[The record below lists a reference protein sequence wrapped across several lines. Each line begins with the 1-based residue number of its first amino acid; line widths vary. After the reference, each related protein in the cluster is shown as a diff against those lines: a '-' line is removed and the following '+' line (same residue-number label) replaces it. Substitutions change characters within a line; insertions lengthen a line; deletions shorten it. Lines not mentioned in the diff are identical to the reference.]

1 MRSTVQMPSTWLRP
15 LLAFITGWVSLC
27 LLAVNSAWAALDK
40 DEINNIEIFKN
51 ASPSVVFVTNNALV
65 RDPYSLTY
73 SSRPQGAGTGFVWD
87 KEGHIVTNFHV
98 VDGARKITI
107 TLADHSSYDAL
118 IVGLAPEK
126 DLAVL
131 KVKAPPEA
139 LTPLPVGDSNDL
151 EVGRKVLAIGNPFG
165 LDTTL
170 TVGVVSALGREIQ
183 APNQRTIRNVIQT
196 DAAINPGNSGGPLLN
211 SDGELVGVNAAIYSP
226 NGASI
231 GIGFAIP
238 VNTVTK
244 IVPDLIKYGYPMR
257 PVLGIE
263 IAPLNWARA
272 NKIPGVPILRVYSNS
287 PADKAGL
294 RGITTSR
301 WGATILGDSIIAID
315 GDEVSSDDDLLSIL
329 EGHKPGDKV
338 TLTLLREGKEKKAK
352 VTLAAPQP

>member
-1 MRSTVQMPSTWLRP
+1 MKFNNSPWFWS
-15 LLAFITGWVSLC
+15 FFVSLI
-27 LLAVNSAWAALDK
+27 LWLVSSHSAWALDK
-40 DEINNIEIFKN
+40 DEVNNIDVFKD

-65 RDPYSLTY
+65 RDPYSQTY

-87 KEGHIVTNFHV
+87 KKGHIVTNFHV

-126 DLAVL
+126 DIAVL
-131 KVKAPPEA
+131 KIKAPA
-139 LTPLPVGDSNDL
+139 KLLKPLPIGDSNNL

-244 IVPDLIKYGYPMR
+244 IVPELIQYGYLMR

-272 NKIPGVPILRVYSNS
+272 NKIPGVPILRVYTNS

-315 GDEVSSDDDLLSIL
+315 GQSVKDDDDLLSVL
-329 EGHKPGDKV
+329 ENHKPGDKV
-338 TLTLLREGKEKKAK
+338 TLTLLREGKEQKTKII
-352 VTLAAPQP
+352 LAAPNN

>member
-1 MRSTVQMPSTWLRP
+1 MVRGYLSR
-15 LLAFITGWVSLC
+15 LADQTGVC
-27 LLAVNSAWAALDK
+27 LLLIAVILWSQSGLAALDE
-40 DEINNIEIFKN
+40 DEINNIDVFKH
-51 ASPSVVFVTNNALV
+51 ASPSVVFVTNNTLV

-87 KEGHIVTNFHV
+87 KDGHIVTNFHV

-118 IVGLAPEK
+118 IVGLAPDK
-126 DLAVL
+126 DIAVL
-131 KVKAPPEA
+131 KVKAPQEA
-139 LTPLPVGDSNDL
+139 LVPLPIGDSNDL

-211 SDGELVGVNAAIYSP
+211 SAGEVVGVNAAIYSP

-238 VNTVTK
+238 VNTIAK
-244 IVPDLIKYGYPMR
+244 IVPDLIQFGYPMR

-263 IAPLNWARA
+263 IAPLTWARA
-272 NKIPGVPILRVYSNS
+272 NNIPGVPILRVFAGG
-287 PADKAGL
+287 PAEDAGL

-301 WGATILGDSIIAID
+301 WGATILGDTIIAVED
-315 GDEVSSDDDLLSIL
+315 QKVEDDDDLLSIL
-329 EGHKPGDKV
+329 ESHKPGDQI
-338 TLTLLREGKEKKAK
+338 TLQLLRDGREKSAK
-352 VTLAAPQP
+352 VTLIAPKP